1 MWPKERLYREKKLQT
16 RKLQDPGSGAR
27 VCLLSRAG
35 SAVEFEF
42 RIAFRYAERCPKVGK
57 EV

>member
-16 RKLQDPGSGAR
+16 RKLPDPGSGAR
-27 VCLLSRAG
+27 VCLLSRAM
-35 SAVEFEF
+35 EFEF

>member
-1 MWPKERLYREKKLQT
+1 MWPKERLYPEKLQT
-16 RKLQDPGSGAR
+16 RKLRDPGSGAR

-42 RIAFRYAERCPKVGK
+42 RIAFRYAERCPKVEK